1 MDRKLIAH
9 FNVLD
14 DIANAH
20 GVKNCDWAEKSFGD
34 RKYQSRISELRKIF
48 SLHSKGDNS
57 LMGRR
62 VTIEKI
68 AALTIGLSKIIGG
81 DILNKELTKR
91 LEKLA
96 TDRERNLAKILA
108 IDDKKQKK
116 LAALIDLVLNESTE

>member
-9 FNVLD
+9 FSILD
-14 DIANAH
+14 DIANAYD
-20 GVKNCDWAEKSFGD
+20 VRNWLWAEKSFGN
-34 RKYQSRISELRKIF
+34 RKYQSRISELRKIYG
-48 SLHSKGDNS
+48 LHAKGDNS

-68 AALTIGLSKIIGG
+68 AALTIGLAKIIGG
-81 DILNKELTKR
+81 DALNKELTKR

-116 LAALIDLVLNESTE
+116 LAALIDLVLNENTE